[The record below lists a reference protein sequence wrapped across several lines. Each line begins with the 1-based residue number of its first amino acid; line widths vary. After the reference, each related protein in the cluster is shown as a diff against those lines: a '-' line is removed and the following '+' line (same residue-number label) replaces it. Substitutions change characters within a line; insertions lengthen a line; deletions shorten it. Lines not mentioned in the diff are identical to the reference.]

1 MRQRTSKLIA
11 LMSGCAAIITY
22 AVCIPAMAQVQSGSE
37 TQWLTG
43 KALQQSSRLPVSVSW
58 TETPIR
64 TQLES
69 ISKQQQRS
77 VFLDRR
83 VDPTRVLSL
92 SMRDLTVEQIVWQTA
107 QADGLG
113 VTRVG
118 NLLYVGPTNS
128 AARLSQVI
136 DDLKKQVS
144 KLPEPEKSKWIRRSE
159 IRWSPGTSTQEFANW
174 FEQTQAIKFNT
185 AVPND
190 VWTSGD
196 WPSLSLLEQVSLFL
210 VGFDRSFKVDSTG
223 KVELLPFPKIETS
236 KLKIRVLRDSKFDL
250 NEAKTNFKDLKIRQS
265 GKTVSLAGPVDS
277 IAKFEAWQVEQ
288 QKTIGG
294 KLVTRTFDLNTT
306 AKRGD
311 ILATLAA
318 QTGRKLVL
326 QGNAAESLAPRI
338 KIDLK
343 KASLETL
350 IIKCLE
356 GTGLGHQLSD
366 SEITVFSL

>member
-1 MRQRTSKLIA
+1 MTF
-11 LMSGCAAIITY
+11 
-22 AVCIPAMAQVQSGSE
+22 P
-37 TQWLTG
+37 
-43 KALQQSSRLPVSVSW
+43 
-58 TETPIR
+58 
-64 TQLES
+64 ES
-69 ISKQQQRS
+69 YTK
-77 VFLDRR
+77 
-83 VDPTRVLSL
+83 T
-92 SMRDLTVEQIVWQTA
+92 
-107 QADGLG
+107 
-113 VTRVG
+113 
-118 NLLYVGPTNS
+118 
-128 AARLSQVI
+128 
-136 DDLKKQVS
+136 
-144 KLPEPEKSKWIRRSE
+144 
-159 IRWSPGTSTQEFANW
+159 
-174 FEQTQAIKFNT
+174 
-185 AVPND
+185 
-190 VWTSGD
+190 
-196 WPSLSLLEQVSLFL
+196 LSLLPYFGEMAMV
-210 VGFDRSFKVDSTG
+210 VTDG
-223 KVELLPFPKIETS
+223 KILCLCRFNLSPRQHLQNEIKNS
-236 KLKIRVLRDSKFDL
+236 KANFRNK
-250 NEAKTNFKDLKIRQS
+250 AKTNFKDLKIRQS

-277 IAKFEAWQVEQ
+277 IARFEAWQVEQ